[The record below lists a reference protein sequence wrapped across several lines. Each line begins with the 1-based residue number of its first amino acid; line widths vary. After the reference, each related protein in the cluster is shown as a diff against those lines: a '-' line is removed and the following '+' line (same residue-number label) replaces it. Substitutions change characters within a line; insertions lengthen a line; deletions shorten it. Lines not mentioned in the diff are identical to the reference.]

1 MEVGGSSD
9 DSSGNKRKLGAA
21 TTGATGATSATTGPI
36 ANGNSSQHTSDQ
48 GTSQGS
54 NSLANPDSTT
64 STASSKAQSSE
75 TPPKA
80 RFKIGTREG
89 SAQEESGS
97 KQNSPRLTDSQLAG
111 VNGWTTPLNN
121 EEAEMARGKHL
132 SRSISVSSRS
142 QNQFLTTLL
151 SFQVP
156 WCRFGTQTS

>member
-64 STASSKAQSSE
+64 SPASSKAQSSE
-75 TPPKA
+75 TPPRA

-89 SAQEESGS
+89 SAQEGSGS
-97 KQNSPRLTDSQLAG
+97 KQISDSQAAG
-111 VNGWTTPLNN
+111 VNSWTTPLNH

-132 SRSISVSSRS
+132 SRSIAVSSRS
-142 QNQFLTTLL
+142 QNQV
-151 SFQVP
+151 S
-156 WCRFGTQTS
+156 

>member
-64 STASSKAQSSE
+64 SPASSKAQSSE
-75 TPPKA
+75 TPPRA

-89 SAQEESGS
+89 SAQEGSGS
-97 KQNSPRLTDSQLAG
+97 KQISDSQAAG
-111 VNGWTTPLNN
+111 VNGCLRTTPLNH

-132 SRSISVSSRS
+132 SRSIAVSSRS
-142 QNQFLTTLL
+142 QNQV
-151 SFQVP
+151 S
-156 WCRFGTQTS
+156 

>member
-54 NSLANPDSTT
+54 LANPDSTT

-89 SAQEESGS
+89 SAQEGSGS
-97 KQNSPRLTDSQLAG
+97 KQISDSQPAG
-111 VNGWTTPLNN
+111 VNGCLRTTPLNH
-121 EEAEMARGKHL
+121 EEMARGKHL
-132 SRSISVSSRS
+132 SRSISVSSKS

-151 SFQVP
+151 SF
-156 WCRFGTQTS
+156 

>member
-64 STASSKAQSSE
+64 SPASPKAQSSE

-89 SAQEESGS
+89 SAQEGSGS
-97 KQNSPRLTDSQLAG
+97 KQISPRLTDSQPAG
-111 VNGWTTPLNN
+111 VNGCLRTTPLNH
-121 EEAEMARGKHL
+121 EEAEMARGKHS

-142 QNQFLTTLL
+142 HP
-151 SFQVP
+151 QV
-156 WCRFGTQTS
+156 S

>member
-21 TTGATGATSATTGPI
+21 TTAATGATSATTGPI
-36 ANGNSSQHTSDQ
+36 ANGNSSQHATSDQ
-48 GTSQGS
+48 GTSQGP

-64 STASSKAQSSE
+64 STASPKAQSSE

-89 SAQEESGS
+89 SAQEGSAS
-97 KQNSPRLTDSQLAG
+97 KQISDSQAAG
-111 VNGWTTPLNN
+111 VNGWTTPLNH
-121 EEAEMARGKHL
+121 EEAEMARGKHS

-151 SFQVP
+151 SF
-156 WCRFGTQTS
+156 